1 MKNNKNNKFDPAYLQ
16 NMQFLQQSKE
26 ETELE
31 RIIKI
36 LTVPARSGVYISR
49 FDIRDFGL
57 ALGVE
62 IPIKDRKYMIKD
74 LFQYAKQF
82 NQIKEFIDILIN
94 FVNTKLDEYK
104 ALQEAYPKSSELFNT
119 WIERATALKVYL
131 TNLKKEVDIYDK

>member
-1 MKNNKNNKFDPAYLQ
+1 MENNQNKKFDPAYLQ
-16 NMQFLQQSKE
+16 NMQFIEQSKE

-49 FDIRDFGL
+49 FDIRDFGK

-82 NQIKEFIDILIN
+82 NQIKEFIDILIA
-94 FVNTKLDEYK
+94 FVNSKIEEYK
-104 ALQEAYPKSSELFNT
+104 ALQEAYPKSAELFNT
-119 WIERATALKVYL
+119 WIERATALRNYL
-131 TNLKKEVDIYDK
+131 SNLKKEVDIYDK